1 MPHGKPHNKPMSTK
15 PLAKP
20 LARPLAKSVAR
31 PMRKISTSP
40 ISGTNKTMGSRV
52 KADLDAMRKR
62 RKRKFT
68 RNKGMM

>member
-1 MPHGKPHNKPMSTK
+1 MPHGKPHNKPMST
-15 PLAKP
+15 KP

>member
-1 MPHGKPHNKPMSTK
+1 MPHGKPHNKPMST
-15 PLAKP
+15 KP

-52 KADLDAMRKR
+52 KADLDAMRNR